1 MRKGFLLFSL
11 SVLLFACNN
20 GSSDDAYQ
28 NNSSIPKSKSDS
40 IYKSIMDG
48 HDLAMK
54 KMGTIARYTSLIKQ
68 YQDSLNKTGSKDILM
83 TAALDSA
90 LQGLTAADE
99 AMNKWMVEFD
109 PDKAGTEE
117 PAKLQFFTTEMEKIT
132 AVELRM
138 DSSIALAQKI
148 TGR

>member
-1 MRKGFLLFSL
+1 MLLFVC
-11 SVLLFACNN
+11 VLLFACGG
-20 GSSDDAYQ
+20 GSPGEATR

-54 KMGTIARYTSLIKQ
+54 KMGAIARYTSLIKQ
-68 YQDSLNKTGSKDILM
+68 YQDSLIKTGSKDILM
-83 TAALDSA
+83 NATLDSA
-90 LQGLTAADE
+90 LQKLAEADE

-117 PAKLQFFTTEMEKIT
+117 LLKIAFYTREREKI
-132 AVELRM
+132 AAIEMKM
-138 DSSIALAQKI
+138 DSGIAIAQKI

>member
-1 MRKGFLLFSL
+1 MFM
-11 SVLLFACNN
+11 SVLLLAC
-20 GSSDDAYQ
+20 GSGSVGDAAQ

-54 KMGTIARYTSLIKQ
+54 KMGAIAQYSNLIKQ
-68 YQDSLNKTGSKDILM
+68 YKDSLIKRSSQDILKN
-83 TAALDSA
+83 ASLDSA
-90 LQGLTAADE
+90 LQELTAADD

-109 PDKAGTEE
+109 PDKAGADE
-117 PAKLQFFTTEMEKIT
+117 PAKLQFFTREMEKIT